1 MTDAG
6 AVTHGQSRAL
16 MTLDGALPAGD
27 AFDARVRQRT
37 RTAAIAA
44 AMLGVLVIGGG
55 ALVPIGGAVIAAAEV
70 APESRIK
77 RVAHPTGG
85 VIAEIHVKDGD
96 RVEEGDL
103 LMRLATDV
111 SAVRAEFSERSLA
124 QLLAQR
130 ARLRAEVED
139 RPTIRFPAE
148 LLEDTSEEARA
159 AMAAEQRRFALGRA
173 EQSSLRAQLAE
184 RVNQLERQIDGYNA
198 QIASLEAQQELIL
211 PELEM
216 LREMRGRGYVTIRR
230 LNEMERTAIDLAGNI
245 GALRANIAQ
254 ANAAM
259 AEAEQQRIQLG
270 QTARADAG
278 AELAR
283 VEAAINDSRVTRASA
298 EDEFDRSE
306 VRASHAGVVDKLA
319 FAAIGEVVRPA
330 ETIAEIVPQ
339 SDQLV
344 FNGLVL
350 PSDID
355 RVAVGQAARI
365 RLSAFNQATTPEF
378 TGKVTFVSADPI
390 TIEATGARL
399 FRVRVALSQDDAQ
412 LPEGITLVTGMPA
425 ELFIET
431 GSRSMLSY
439 VTKPLIDQFARAFRN
454 DN

>member
-1 MTDAG
+1 MTNALIESP
-6 AVTHGQSRAL
+6 SRAL
-16 MTLDGALPAGD
+16 VVTDGGGALSD
-27 AFDARVRQRT
+27 VFDASLRQRK
-37 RTAAIAA
+37 RTAAMAA

-55 ALVPIGGAVIAAAEV
+55 ALVPIGGAVIATAEV

-85 VIAEIHVKDGD
+85 VIAEIYVADGD
-96 RVEEGDL
+96 TVEEGEL
-103 LMRLATDV
+103 LLRLATDV
-111 SAVRAEFSERSLA
+111 SEVRAEYSERTLV

-130 ARLRAEVED
+130 ARLLAEVQD
-139 RPTIRFPAE
+139 RDAISFPAE
-148 LLEDTSEEARA
+148 LAEDRSAEARE
-159 AMAAEQRRFALGRA
+159 AMASEQRRFTLNRA
-173 EQSSLRAQLAE
+173 ERSSLRTQLVE
-184 RVNQLERQIDGYNA
+184 RVNQLERQVDGYRA
-198 QIASLEAQQELIL
+198 QIASLEAQQALIL

-230 LNEMERTAIDLAGNI
+230 LNEMERTAIELSGNI

-254 ANAAM
+254 ANAGM
-259 AEAEQQRIQLG
+259 AEAEQQRIQVG

-278 AELAR
+278 TELAR
-283 VEAAINDSRVTRASA
+283 VEAVINDSRINRASA
-298 EDEFDRSE
+298 EDDFDRSE
-306 VRASHAGVVDKLA
+306 VRASHSGTIDKLA

-344 FNGLVL
+344 FNGFVA

-365 RLSAFNQATTPEF
+365 RLSAFNQATTPEL
-378 TGKVTFVSADPI
+378 TGKVTFVSADPV

-399 FRVRVALSQDDAQ
+399 FRVRVALSQSEAR
-412 LPEGITLVTGMPA
+412 LPEGIVLVTGMPA

-431 GSRSMLSY
+431 GSRSMLSFI
-439 VTKPLIDQFARAFRN
+439 TKPLIDQFARAFRN
-454 DN
+454 DS